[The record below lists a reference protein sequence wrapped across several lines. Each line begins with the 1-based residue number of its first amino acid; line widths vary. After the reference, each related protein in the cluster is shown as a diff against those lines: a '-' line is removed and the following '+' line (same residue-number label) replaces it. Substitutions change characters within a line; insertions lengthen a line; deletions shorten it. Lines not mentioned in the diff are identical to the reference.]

1 MFQKGGRQRRSP
13 VAPRQAD
20 GVRNK
25 NPARGP
31 FAKGGKLGRGRN
43 PSKNAKRRVRP
54 GNTWARH
61 RFLTERPAQTAH
73 KAYALQAWAKT
84 VGPSPSICSLNRMP
98 GLVLATI
105 DASVAARLRI
115 R

>member
-1 MFQKGGRQRRSP
+1 MFQKGGGQLRSP
-13 VAPRQAD
+13 LLPPRQAD

-73 KAYALQAWAKT
+73 CMSSEHFGQLAWQFERMSGSSGLKVQAA
-84 VGPSPSICSLNRMP
+84 IAC
-98 GLVLATI
+98 
-105 DASVAARLRI
+105 
-115 R
+115 

>member
-1 MFQKGGRQRRSP
+1 MFQKGGGQLRSP
-13 VAPRQAD
+13 LLPPRRAD

-43 PSKNAKRRVRP
+43 PSKNAKRRVPP

-61 RFLTERPAQTAH
+61 RFLTKPPPRRRR
-73 KAYALQAWAKT
+73 L
-84 VGPSPSICSLNRMP
+84 SSITRAPCRKVMGVP
-98 GLVLATI
+98 GQR
-105 DASVAARLRI
+105 SQAARKVASAT
-115 R
+115 